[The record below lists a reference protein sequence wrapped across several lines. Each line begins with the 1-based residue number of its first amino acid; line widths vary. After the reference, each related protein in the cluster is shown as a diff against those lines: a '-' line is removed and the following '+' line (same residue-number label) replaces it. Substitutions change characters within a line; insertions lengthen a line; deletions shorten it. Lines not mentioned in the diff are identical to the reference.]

1 MEKEEKFFI
10 AQRRKEWKGAYF
22 VDHVGSSLD
31 KQDWKPAFIES
42 HVSPYL
48 LQIIQFSFVIAE
60 CFNIEL

>member
-48 LQIIQFSFVIAE
+48 LQIS
-60 CFNIEL
+60 